1 MCVSY
6 GLNETEMLLVWEVL
20 TEQLDYLTGGNTGTY
35 KDTDLITGWESDM
48 AMKISNPVENNM
60 LNGDAI
66 YYSQYVTPAITNYLG
81 PLSEQTF
88 TTYTGVGEGQEE
100 NIAGRIIAQNGVLF
114 PNQNFLVWNGEELVY
129 TQVRTSEDDFVS
141 IATFDGL

>member
-6 GLNETEMLLVWEVL
+6 GLNETEMLLVWDVL
-20 TEQLDYLTGGNTGTY
+20 TEQLDYLIGGNTGEY

-48 AMKISNPVENNM
+48 AMKISNPIENNM

-81 PLSEQTF
+81 PLSE
-88 TTYTGVGEGQEE
+88 
-100 NIAGRIIAQNGVLF
+100 
-114 PNQNFLVWNGEELVY
+114 
-129 TQVRTSEDDFVS
+129 
-141 IATFDGL
+141 